1 MIIKKYNLRE
11 KELNGFMPTLTT
23 YITEDSF
30 AYTGVNRVRPAVIVL
45 AGGAYS
51 DRCPREAEPVALMF
65 SNAGFHAFVV
75 DYSIAPTRYPAALY
89 EVCEAIKLIRK
100 NADKWYVNPNAIAV
114 CGFSAGGHLA
124 ASVGTLWNTE
134 PAVKCENEQ
143 NKPNALILC
152 YPVIMYGEKAH
163 KGSFYNLLGEGLSD
177 EEYMRLSLEK
187 KVSPDT
193 PPAFLWHT
201 FSDGAVPVENS
212 LEFARALRQYNIPF
226 EMHIYPDGPHGMSL
240 ATAYTSYPSSIN
252 SHVATWAKFACDWM
266 HIMFGDEQVVQP

>member
-124 ASVGTLWNTE
+124 ASTGTIFDDYGYSTDDEVGRE
-134 PAVKCENEQ
+134 SFRPDFM
-143 NKPNALILC
+143 ILC
-152 YPVIMYGEKAH
+152 YPVITMDDEYTNMGTKI
-163 KGSFYNLLGEGLSD
+163 SLLGENAPKELSD
-177 EEYMRLSLEK
+177 KLSCEK
-187 KVSPDT
+187 RVTKEAA
-193 PPAFLWHT
+193 PAFIWHT
-201 FSDGAVPVENS
+201 AYDNGVHVYNSMRMAEAMRENGV
-212 LEFARALRQYNIPF
+212 EFALSIFR
-226 EMHIYPDGPHGMSL
+226 DGPHGLGL
-240 ATAYTSYPSSIN
+240 AEDY
-252 SHVATWAKFACDWM
+252 VDVRDWTHECELWM
-266 HIMFGDEQVVQP
+266 KSMKIIED